1 MESQKTPVDKFT
13 EFIGTVLGVTED
25 RFQKILDEFI
35 VSHNFGKKESE
46 VFSQKMKDIYDANK
60 KKLMSIVDES
70 VKKALSKADIAR
82 SSEVKGLEEKINMLE
97 EKINKRSGAN
107 SKHKDT
113 SRSAKT
119 KSIGNSIKN
128 NKKNN

>member
-1 MESQKTPVDKFT
+1 MESQKTAVDKFT

-35 VSHNFGKKESE
+35 VRHNFGKKESE

-82 SSEVKGLEEKINMLE
+82 SSEIKGLEEKINMLE
-97 EKINKRSGAN
+97 DKLNKQAAAAH
-107 SKHKDT
+107 SKHKDA
-113 SRSAKT
+113 SHSAKT
-119 KSIGNSIKN
+119 KSSSHSLKN
-128 NKKNN
+128 NKEK

>member
-1 MESQKTPVDKFT
+1 MESQKTAVDKFT
-13 EFIGTVLGVTED
+13 EFIGAALGVTED

-82 SSEVKGLEEKINMLE
+82 SSEVKGLEEKINILE
-97 EKINKRSGAN
+97 EKINKQSAAH
-107 SKHKDT
+107 SKHKDA
-113 SRSAKT
+113 SHSAKT
-119 KSIGNSIKN
+119 KSSSHSL
-128 NKKNN
+128 KK

>member
-1 MESQKTPVDKFT
+1 MESQKTAVDKFT
-13 EFIGTVLGVTED
+13 EFIGSVLGVTED

-46 VFSQKMKDIYDANK
+46 VFSQKMKDIYDTNK

>member
-1 MESQKTPVDKFT
+1 MESQKTAVDKFT

-46 VFSQKMKDIYDANK
+46 VFSQKMKEIYDANK
-60 KKLMSIVDES
+60 KKLMSIVYES

-97 EKINKRSGAN
+97 EKINKRSAAH
-107 SKHKDT
+107 SKHKDASHST
-113 SRSAKT
+113 KTKNSSRSL
-119 KSIGNSIKN
+119 KN
-128 NKKNN
+128 NKEK

>member
-1 MESQKTPVDKFT
+1 MESQKKAVDKFA

-97 EKINKRSGAN
+97 EKLAAAH
-107 SKHKDT
+107 SKHKDAAH
-113 SRSAKT
+113 SAVTKT
-119 KSIGNSIKN
+119 GSHNLK
-128 NKKNN
+128 NKKEK